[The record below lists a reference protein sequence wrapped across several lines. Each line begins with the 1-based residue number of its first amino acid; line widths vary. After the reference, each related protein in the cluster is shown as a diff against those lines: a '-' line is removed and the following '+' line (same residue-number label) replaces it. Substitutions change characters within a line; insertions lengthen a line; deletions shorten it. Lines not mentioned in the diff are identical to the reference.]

1 MGAPRLLQEGIM
13 RGLMDG
19 IIFVIL
25 NAQVGIEL
33 GAFGWTDF

>member
-1 MGAPRLLQEGIM
+1 MSK
-13 RGLMDG
+13 LMDG
-19 IIFVIL
+19 VIFVML